1 MKDWCVLTLFRR
13 WGAFAGSIALAMTFG
28 VITPTSAA
36 ATDYRAIVAGGCPPT
51 DVVPP
56 FNDPASPTPVVASGG
71 GELSGGIVRAAST
84 PTAEVHTGARP
95 THVFS
100 GDHGDCSS
108 SAVVHISDI
117 VIEGPPGSVHV
128 RLHLPFHA
136 NFTHETTRMTDGVNQ
151 IHSDATGEV
160 AFNISFFGA
169 RAIMQVNMNSEASP
183 RVSFQGFGNG
193 AEFVPKPRIPGL
205 IPIDPGGF
213 VTLFFQNS
221 LPVTGG
227 VGVPFA
233 GFSTYAIDE
242 LRGEIILTADVP
254 ANTPLTLTL
263 PMTNTVTAGSF
274 FIMGA
279 FSAIGQAAVG
289 FPSDGAPVFELPDG
303 YTAQAPSA
311 GVIDNVVPQ
320 VFKCTQTLASWLTH
334 PNDWPLPFTTLG
346 AQTYTHDDLLGI
358 LKTATSALRPD
369 VSVVLAQQLIA
380 ARLNQA
386 NGSAPGPVLPPSM
399 AADTLLAGFSGRL
412 PYRVNPTTAIGQQ
425 MMNVAVQLNNYNAG
439 RLTPP
444 ACIP

>member
-1 MKDWCVLTLFRR
+1 MKDWCSLTLFRR
-13 WGAFAGSIALAMTFG
+13 WGAFASSVTLAMTIG
-28 VITPTSAA
+28 IITPASAG

-51 DVVPP
+51 EVVPP
-56 FNDPASPTPVVASGG
+56 FSDPPSPTPVVASGG

-100 GDHGDCSS
+100 SDHGDCSS
-108 SAVVHISDI
+108 SAVVNIDDI
-117 VIEGPPGSVHV
+117 VIQGPPGFVHV

-136 NFTHETTRMTDGVNQ
+136 NFFHEATRMTDGVNQ
-151 IHSDATGEV
+151 IHSGATGEV
-160 AFNISFFGA
+160 AFNVAFFGA
-169 RAIMQVNMNSEASP
+169 RAIVQVNMNSEASP
-183 RVSFQGFGNG
+183 RVAFQGFGNG
-193 AEFVPKPRIPGL
+193 AEFVSKPRIPGL

-233 GFSTYAIDE
+233 GFQTDAIDE

-274 FIMGA
+274 FITGA
-279 FSAIGQAAVG
+279 FSAIGQAAIG
-289 FPSDGAPVFELPDG
+289 LPSDGAQVFELPDG
-303 YTAQAPSA
+303 YTSQVPSA
-311 GVIDNVVPQ
+311 GVINNVVPPA
-320 VFKCTQTLASWLTH
+320 FKCTQTVASWLTH
-334 PNDWPLPFTTLG
+334 PNDWPLPFMTLG
-346 AQTYTHDDLLGI
+346 TQTYTHDDLLGI

-380 ARLNQA
+380 ARFNQA
-386 NGSAPGPVLPPSM
+386 NGSAPGPMLALSM
-399 AADTLLAGFSGRL
+399 AADSLLAGFNGRL
-412 PYRVNPTTAIGQQ
+412 PYRVNPTTATGQQ
-425 MMNVAVQLNNYNAG
+425 MMNTAIQLNNYNAG
-439 RLTPP
+439 RLTAP